1 MHVVVLGA
9 GLTGLA
15 AGLELAR
22 GGHRVTLLERE
33 LQVGGMAASWR
44 HGPYWLDFGPHRFH
58 TRDPELEAHVTEVL
72 DGEVVRRER
81 LSRIHL
87 QGRYFRYPLEVRD
100 VLSGLDR
107 RLLLASLRDYLLT
120 RARRLVRP
128 RPDTHFENWVSERF
142 GRTLYELFFEPY
154 TSKAWG
160 LPCTEISADWAAQ
173 RISQANL
180 LDTIRHTLLPPR
192 DGSVRSLAGEFLYPR
207 RGGIGQLARK
217 YAEKIRAAGGAI
229 RLGSTVHALERRGER
244 VLRVHHEVLGEREAL
259 EADWVVN
266 TAPVNRILPLVTP
279 DLGSSAAASAR
290 GLEHVAIVFVYLEV
304 RRPRVSPD
312 HWIYLPER
320 HLTVHRVSEFKNF
333 SDDAAPGD
341 RTVLCCE
348 ITCREGD
355 PIWRLGLSEAG
366 RLASEDLVRC
376 GLLQPGEATPLEL
389 QRLPHAYPVYRVGYR
404 EPVEALFGA
413 SRQLGNLLHAGRQ
426 GLFRY
431 NNMDH
436 SIAMGRHA
444 ATQVGATSPR
454 EFVLPGEPFG

>member
-9 GLTGLA
+9 GLAGLA
-15 AGLELAR
+15 AGLELVRA
-22 GGHRVTLLERE
+22 GHRVTLLERE

-44 HGPYWLDFGPHRFH
+44 HGPYWLDYGPHRFH

-87 QGRYFRYPLEVRD
+87 RGRFFRYPLEVRD

-107 RLLLASLRDYLLT
+107 RLLAAALRDYALT

-128 RPDTHFENWVSERF
+128 LPDTHFENWVSERF

-173 RISQANL
+173 RISQASL
-180 LDTIRHTLLPPR
+180 LDTIRHTLFPPR
-192 DGSVRSLAGEFLYPR
+192 DGAVRSLVGEFLYPR

-217 YAEKIRAAGGAI
+217 YAEKIRAGGGAI
-229 RLGSTVHALERRGER
+229 RLGSTVRALERDGDTVR
-244 VLRVHHEVLGEREAL
+244 RVHHEVLGEREVL
-259 EADWVVN
+259 EADWVLN
-266 TAPVNRILPLVTP
+266 TAPVNRVLPLVTP
-279 DLGSSAAASAR
+279 DLGAGAGAAAQR
-290 GLEHVAIVFVYLEV
+290 LEHVAIVFVYLEV

-320 HLTVHRVSEFKNF
+320 HLTIHRVSEFKNF

-348 ITCREGD
+348 ITCRAGD
-355 PIWRLGLSEAG
+355 RVWRMELEEAG
-366 RLASEDLVRC
+366 RAAIADLERC
-376 GLLQPGEATPLEL
+376 GLLRPGEARALDL
-389 QRLPHAYPVYRVGYR
+389 QRLPNAYPVYRVGYR
-404 EPVEALFGA
+404 EPVAALFEA
-413 SRQLGNLLHAGRQ
+413 SRRLDNLTHAGRQ

-444 ATQVGATSPR
+444 ASQVGLDAPR